1 MSAKKSKKKSENITK
16 KNSNV
21 IQMEGKNVVVEVP
34 KPSTSSFHELEID
47 LDKIT
52 LGDHQPRDR
61 EKINKRG
68 STKKLRESI
77 KEVGLLHPILVT
89 DNGDGTYLLIS
100 GERRFQA
107 HKELNYKKIRAN
119 LPSKKTLRAIENDGR
134 TLIEL
139 ALFENVRRENLTPIE
154 EGRTFK
160 KLLEHLGVSQEE
172 LGKRLGYKQGS
183 ISLKIRFL
191 DLPEEVQ
198 DMIEAGLINGRQARE
213 IIRLQKIED
222 EEERVE
228 KQIEVAKKINIE
240 KLTAKSAKKL
250 VDSALGKEK
259 KSGGQ
264 LLRLGVKK
272 AVHFISEL
280 DCKFA
285 DIDLDELDE
294 KEKEQKLKELEQHIP
309 SLIEK
314 LQVLNEKVKSS
325 L

>member
-1 MSAKKSKKKSENITK
+1 M
-16 KNSNV
+16 
-21 IQMEGKNVVVEVP
+21 
-34 KPSTSSFHELEID
+34 
-47 LDKIT
+47 
-52 LGDHQPRDR
+52 
-61 EKINKRG
+61 
-68 STKKLRESI
+68 
-77 KEVGLLHPILVT
+77 
-89 DNGDGTYLLIS
+89 
-100 GERRFQA
+100 
-107 HKELNYKKIRAN
+107 
-119 LPSKKTLRAIENDGR
+119 
-134 TLIEL
+134 
-139 ALFENVRRENLTPIE
+139 FENVRRENLTPIE

-259 KSGGQ
+259 KGGEQ
-264 LLRLGVKK
+264 LRRLGVKK
-272 AVHFISEL
+272 AFHYIAEL
-280 DCKFA
+280 NEKFN
-285 DIDLDELDE
+285 DIDLDDLDE
-294 KEKEQKLKELEQHIP
+294 DERADRLEDLQETIPKLIA
-309 SLIEK
+309 K
-314 LQVLNEKVKSS
+314 LNKLVSDIYKAKRK
-325 L
+325 